1 MAPSPVTEPVKF
13 AARHACNAA
22 GVDDGAP
29 DDDDG
34 AVDGAD
40 EGSDDGPDEGAADD
54 EGNADDPRR
63 VGVCE
68 CVAAADTAP
77 QAASAAAHSVTA
89 MPTPIRR
96 AIACRRRTGLT
107 KRDIRTPVLV
117 RCRDSY
123 SDV

>member
-1 MAPSPVTEPVKF
+1 MAPSVVTEPEKF
-13 AARHACNAA
+13 PARQACNAA
-22 GVDDGAP
+22 GVDDGV
-29 DDDDG
+29 DDG
-34 AVDGAD
+34 A
-40 EGSDDGPDEGAADD
+40 DDGPDEGAADD
-54 EGNADDPRR
+54 EGKADDPSR

-77 QAASAAAHSVTA
+77 QAASAAAHSVTP

-96 AIACRRRTGLT
+96 AIACRRRTGLIN
-107 KRDIRTPVLV
+107 RDIRTPVLV